1 MSLCFAQR
9 EEGTDE
15 EDEDAP
21 GDYIGDRLAHARLEA
36 TGQLYREVRSVDWE
50 RGAFIF
56 AAITFQQQYVLSH
69 DWQGAC
75 YLFPSLVAYCSGF
88 QRPNPLGSISFLLHV
103 DCTSS
108 RQSTGQACAK
118 TVSAN
123 ALTSLSLLDTRGIIQ
138 GCVGLTARILG
149 PALPFLLRSR
159 KACRDSK

>member
-50 RGAFIF
+50 RGAFLF
-56 AAITFQQQYVLSH
+56 AASTFQQQYVL
-69 DWQGAC
+69 
-75 YLFPSLVAYCSGF
+75 
-88 QRPNPLGSISFLLHV
+88 
-103 DCTSS
+103 
-108 RQSTGQACAK
+108 
-118 TVSAN
+118 
-123 ALTSLSLLDTRGIIQ
+123 SLSLLDTRGIIQ

-159 KACRDSK
+159 KACRDSKSHHRLFGTCAGTS